1 MKKLISLL
9 LCLLLVCAMLPMS
22 AFAAETGKLAAVEF
36 TPSDTLS
43 DTFVAVTA
51 AKGAQGETPV
61 FTLDS
66 GNSITVT
73 AKNGALVQEVYLT
86 DYVEASQGGSTTH
99 AGLAVAA
106 RVALGVLVTEDP
118 SAPPAAETPALSV
131 SASEGQIA
139 REDGFYSVKGIN
151 AGSVTVSAT
160 DAHSFS
166 AITVAYSLDL
176 TKQEI
181 IDAINEKGT
190 AFKAERETYKAA
202 KSVFDEA
209 NKTFEPA
216 KSPLNAYEQAKAE
229 WEKAESAHQ
238 ELINKLDAAKS
249 ELQSAKDAYPAARDE
264 YLALRARAQALGLT
278 EAQGLPA
285 EIKENEALAELFT
298 APDPSSL
305 PVPLGTAERSF
316 YASDVG
322 TETEGITISARKM
335 GNTISLNIGSPI
347 TMSNSVGEI
356 KSVYMVRSP
365 DSMGGGNLSL
375 KGTPGTYYYN
385 NNQNA
390 QYSITNVNSP
400 DYPRNI
406 ILLNFA
412 YGREPQL
419 SYGATY
425 IREKQWG
432 LFASISTSFNFRA
445 AATDLVCDRDG
456 DLVEGYNGS
465 GHGGIPFSS
474 EKSHSRFSILAG
486 ATFLLFP
493 EWGIQA
499 GIGYGQRDL
508 GWKLRQPLNGEE
520 WVRCEEYCV
529 RGIELSVG
537 THFNLKH
544 TSASFD
550 IVTTMFKRLE
560 FRIGAGINF

>member
-1 MKKLISLL
+1 MKHTISF
-9 LCLLLVCAMLPMS
+9 VS
-22 AFAAETGKLAAVEF
+22 AFLILALYSSQYVKAQTVSNVEF
-36 TPSDTLS
+36 NQDGNYVKIYYDLS
-43 DTFVAVTA
+43 FESNTKLFVSTNNGQTFTRIHAV
-51 AKGAQGETPV
+51 
-61 FTLDS
+61 S
-66 GNSITVT
+66 GDIGDN
-73 AKNGALVQEVYLT
+73 
-86 DYVEASQGGSTTH
+86 
-99 AGLAVAA
+99 VAA
-106 RVALGVLVTEDP
+106 GKNLCITWDVFAEFDSLVSDEVVFRI
-118 SAPPAAETPALSV
+118 E
-131 SASEGQIA
+131 
-139 REDGFYSVKGIN
+139 
-151 AGSVTVSAT
+151 AT
-160 DAHSFS
+160 KVHHDFS
-166 AITVAYSLDL
+166 NNS
-176 TKQEI
+176 
-181 IDAINEKGT
+181 
-190 AFKAERETYKAA
+190 
-202 KSVFDEA
+202 
-209 NKTFEPA
+209 
-216 KSPLNAYEQAKAE
+216 
-229 WEKAESAHQ
+229 
-238 ELINKLDAAKS
+238 
-249 ELQSAKDAYPAARDE
+249 
-264 YLALRARAQALGLT
+264 
-278 EAQGLPA
+278 
-285 EIKENEALAELFT
+285 
-298 APDPSSL
+298 
-305 PVPLGTAERSF
+305 
-316 YASDVG
+316 
-322 TETEGITISARKM
+322 
-335 GNTISLNIGSPI
+335 NTISESFLNI
-347 TMSNSVGEI
+347 
-356 KSVYMVRSP
+356 
-365 DSMGGGNLSL
+365 
-375 KGTPGTYYYN
+375 
-385 NNQNA
+385 
-390 QYSITNVNSP
+390 P